1 MLCGELNA
9 QPPTSFAKAH
19 MEEARA
25 RLKELPGQGPFEMC
39 VKLHQHAWKDLVWLG
54 QRDVLGMG
62 SVVMYG
68 KSLQAPVV
76 LLRPEVNVNLG
87 VGQWTRELT
96 YITTDYKYLQP
107 KLIGDVLVKTQWP
120 MRSLPDFAYQGPQSP
135 WYLKTQEL
143 LQQAAAWG
151 IEAKAGD
158 SHDRVRQLV
167 MAKAIVEYE
176 QQHSAA
182 VEAAWQAASAQCSDQ
197 TPSLASTVVEKAVET
212 REDEKAMEARA
223 PLMEKDDNPTQD
235 EKTEETTGATDAGEP
250 PTEKDDNATQDEAT
264 QDAAPMAAQRA
275 QSTPRPGQ
283 PVLEPWLQMENKA
296 LAGLPEKP
304 RCGRCNSRMVD
315 GQCVYPDCKEQDG
328 IAQ

>member
-1 MLCGELNA
+1 
-9 QPPTSFAKAH
+9 

-39 VKLHQHAWKDLVWLG
+39 IKLHQHAWKDLVWLG

-62 SVVMYG
+62 SVVMYD

-151 IEAKAGD
+151 IAAKAGD

-235 EKTEETTGATDAGEP
+235 EKTEETTGATDCA
-250 PTEKDDNATQDEAT
+250 PT
-264 QDAAPMAAQRA
+264 AAVSVHLLLAA
-275 QSTPRPGQ
+275 
-283 PVLEPWLQMENKA
+283 L
-296 LAGLPEKP
+296 
-304 RCGRCNSRMVD
+304 
-315 GQCVYPDCKEQDG
+315 
-328 IAQ
+328 

>member
-1 MLCGELNA
+1 MD
-9 QPPTSFAKAH
+9 TIK
-19 MEEARA
+19 
-25 RLKELPGQGPFEMC
+25 
-39 VKLHQHAWKDLVWLG
+39 
-54 QRDVLGMG
+54 
-62 SVVMYG
+62 
-68 KSLQAPVV
+68 APVV

-151 IEAKAGD
+151 IAAKAGD

-167 MAKAIVEYE
+167 MAKAMVEYE

-182 VEAAWQAASAQCSDQ
+182 MEAAWQAASAQCSDQ

-250 PTEKDDNATQDEAT
+250 PTEKDDNNATQDEAT

>member
-151 IEAKAGD
+151 IAAKAGD